1 MKQNIENLNQAG
13 ERGGSG
19 VACRRRGVA
28 PLFSLSRRKGSQ
40 KRGEKRASKKRKST
54 KRKSRSEV
62 GRRWSASHFL
72 LSLFLLARF
81 KSLQMISA
89 PSSPTNGVDLV
100 DLRFAYG
107 GSASTGP
114 LLLDGFTLSL
124 PPGARCLLV
133 GANGAGEFF
142 FVIFVRRLFFP
153 LPSNV
158 DARGPLTAE
167 EPSTSRK
174 KKTFSGKTTLL
185 QVVAGHHMVPR
196 SAVSVLGRPAFH
208 DTSLVAS
215 GDLSYLGAAW
225 RKDVAFAGYGVPL
238 QGDLGAGE
246 VLSRV
251 PGVDPARRERLV
263 SLLGIDPAWRLL
275 RLSDGQ
281 RRRVQVAMGLL
292 KPFKVLLLDE
302 VTVDMDVLGRLDLL
316 AFLAEECE
324 TRGAV
329 VVYATHIFDGL
340 QGWATHLA
348 HVSKGKLLRGGPVSE
363 AAPEMDAGTWRS
375 APGGASDAAPAAAAK
390 PRKLL
395 TVVEAWLRSE
405 RDEARAEKKKA
416 AEAAAAAGGSSCAAE
431 AATTA
436 KRDPTPSFPSR
447 QMAFFR

>member
-1 MKQNIENLNQAG
+1 MA
-13 ERGGSG
+13 
-19 VACRRRGVA
+19 
-28 PLFSLSRRKGSQ
+28 FSQPSRD
-40 KRGEKRASKKRKST
+40 SKT
-54 KRKSRSEV
+54 
-62 GRRWSASHFL
+62 
-72 LSLFLLARF
+72 
-81 KSLQMISA
+81 
-89 PSSPTNGVDLV
+89 
-100 DLRFAYG
+100 
-107 GSASTGP
+107 
-114 LLLDGFTLSL
+114 
-124 PPGARCLLV
+124 
-133 GANGAGEFF
+133 
-142 FVIFVRRLFFP
+142 
-153 LPSNV
+153 
-158 DARGPLTAE
+158 
-167 EPSTSRK
+167 K
-174 KKTFSGKTTLL
+174 KKHAGKTTLL

-196 SAVSVLGRPAFH
+196 SAVTVLGRPAFH

-246 VLSRV
+246 ILSRV

-263 SLLGIDPAWRLL
+263 ALLGIDPAWRLL

-292 KPFKVLLLDE
+292 KPFRVLLLDE

-324 TRGAV
+324 QRGAV

-348 HVSKGKLLRGGPVSE
+348 HVSKGKLLRGGVVAE
-363 AAPEMDAGTWRS
+363 VAPEMDAGTWRRDPLAPSPS
-375 APGGASDAAPAAAAK
+375 AAAAAAAK

-405 RDEARAEKKKA
+405 RDEARAEKRKA
-416 AEAAAAAGGSSCAAE
+416 AEAAAAAGSSCAA
-431 AATTA
+431 AAT

>member
-1 MKQNIENLNQAG
+1 
-13 ERGGSG
+13 
-19 VACRRRGVA
+19 
-28 PLFSLSRRKGSQ
+28 
-40 KRGEKRASKKRKST
+40 
-54 KRKSRSEV
+54 
-62 GRRWSASHFL
+62 
-72 LSLFLLARF
+72 
-81 KSLQMISA
+81 
-89 PSSPTNGVDLV
+89 
-100 DLRFAYG
+100 
-107 GSASTGP
+107 
-114 LLLDGFTLSL
+114 
-124 PPGARCLLV
+124 
-133 GANGAGEFF
+133 
-142 FVIFVRRLFFP
+142 
-153 LPSNV
+153 
-158 DARGPLTAE
+158 
-167 EPSTSRK
+167 
-174 KKTFSGKTTLL
+174 
-185 QVVAGHHMVPR
+185 MVPQT
-196 SAVSVLGRPAFH
+196 AVSVLGRPAFH

-246 VLSRV
+246 ILSRV
-251 PGVDPARRERLV
+251 PGVDPGRRERLI
-263 SLLGIDPAWRLL
+263 SLLGIDPNWRLL

-348 HVSKGKLLRGGPVSE
+348 HVSRGKLLRGGLVTE
-363 AAPEMDAGTWRS
+363 VAPEMDAGTWRS
-375 APGGASDAAPAAAAK
+375 GEGRSAADAAALK

-405 RDEARAEKKKA
+405 RDEARAEKRKKAAEAAEAGAAGGGSCA
-416 AEAAAAAGGSSCAAE
+416 AEAAAAAT
-431 AATTA
+431 ATTAA

>member
-1 MKQNIENLNQAG
+1 MT
-13 ERGGSG
+13 SS
-19 VACRRRGVA
+19 
-28 PLFSLSRRKGSQ
+28 P
-40 KRGEKRASKKRKST
+40 
-54 KRKSRSEV
+54 
-62 GRRWSASHFL
+62 SASAA
-72 LSLFLLARF
+72 SG
-81 KSLQMISA
+81 
-89 PSSPTNGVDLV
+89 GVGLV

-107 GSASTGP
+107 GSASNGP

-124 PPGARCLLV
+124 PAGARCLLV
-133 GANGAGEFF
+133 GANGAGKEKKRFQ
-142 FVIFVRRLFFP
+142 IS
-153 LPSNV
+153 SNSF
-158 DARGPLTAE
+158 DARNPLSLE
-167 EPSTSRK
+167 L
-174 KKTFSGKTTLL
+174 FSSLSLSLNFSLSFSLKPGKTTLL

-246 VLSRV
+246 ILSRV

-263 SLLGIDPAWRLL
+263 SLLGIDPNWRLL

-348 HVSKGKLLRGGPVSE
+348 HVSKGKLLRGGVVSE
-363 AAPEMDAGTWRS
+363 VAPEMDSGSWRS
-375 APGGASDAAPAAAAK
+375 GTGGGGGGGGGGEGSSSDASGSATAK

-405 RDEARAEKKKA
+405 RDEARAEKKKR
-416 AEAAAAAGGSSCAAE
+416 AEAAAAAPGSCASEA
-431 AATTA
+431 AATTTT

>member
-1 MKQNIENLNQAG
+1 M
-13 ERGGSG
+13 
-19 VACRRRGVA
+19 A
-28 PLFSLSRRKGSQ
+28 PVRFFLFS
-40 KRGEKRASKKRKST
+40 
-54 KRKSRSEV
+54 
-62 GRRWSASHFL
+62 
-72 LSLFLLARF
+72 
-81 KSLQMISA
+81 
-89 PSSPTNGVDLV
+89 
-100 DLRFAYG
+100 
-107 GSASTGP
+107 
-114 LLLDGFTLSL
+114 
-124 PPGARCLLV
+124 
-133 GANGAGEFF
+133 FF
-142 FVIFVRRLFFP
+142 FLPFFFP
-153 LPSNV
+153 SLDRRAWP
-158 DARGPLTAE
+158 AHKPRERET
-167 EPSTSRK
+167 TT
-174 KKTFSGKTTLL
+174 KKTLSGKTTLL

-246 VLSRV
+246 ILSRV
-251 PGVDPARRERLV
+251 PGVDPRRRERLI
-263 SLLGIDPAWRLL
+263 SLLGIDPSWRLL

-348 HVSKGKLLRGGPVSE
+348 HVSKGKLLRGGLMSE
-363 AAPEMDAGTWRS
+363 VAPEMDAGTWRS
-375 APGGASDAAPAAAAK
+375 GGNGGGSGNGGQGEASTTTAAAAK

-405 RDEARAEKKKA
+405 RDEARDEKRRA
-416 AEAAAAAGGSSCAAE
+416 AEAAAAAAAAAAGSCAAE
-431 AATTA
+431 AAAMATAAPATT